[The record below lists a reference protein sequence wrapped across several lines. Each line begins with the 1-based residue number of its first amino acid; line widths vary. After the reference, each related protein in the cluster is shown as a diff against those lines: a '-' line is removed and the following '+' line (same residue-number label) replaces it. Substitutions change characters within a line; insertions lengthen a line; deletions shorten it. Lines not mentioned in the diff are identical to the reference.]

1 MYEISLVCADVLC
14 KFLFSE
20 TSDRSLK
27 KNDQFKFHFDLSNT
41 QIHFAR
47 ALAVDTKIKES
58 EAGFKEFQL

>member
-1 MYEISLVCADVLC
+1 MYEIFLVCADVLC

-27 KNDQFKFHFDLSNT
+27 KIDLFNFDFDLSNT